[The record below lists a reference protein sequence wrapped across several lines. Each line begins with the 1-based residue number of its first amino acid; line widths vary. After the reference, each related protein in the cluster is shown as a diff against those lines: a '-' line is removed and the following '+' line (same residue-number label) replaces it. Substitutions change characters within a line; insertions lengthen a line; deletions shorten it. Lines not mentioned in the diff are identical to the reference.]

1 MKILSVHEGVVPISS
16 SIRNAWIDF
25 SSMDCS
31 IVAIVSDVV
40 VDGEPVVGYGFNS
53 NGRYSAGE
61 ILRRRAIPRLL
72 DAAPESLLNEAGDL
86 DPTLAW
92 PIMMNNEKPG
102 GHGERSV
109 AIGVLDMALFD
120 LAAKIAG
127 QPLYRYLSDRY
138 GDGQPDDSVF
148 VYAAGGYYAPGKTLS
163 DLQDEMRRFLDMGYS
178 VVKMK
183 IGGTDLADDLKRIDA
198 VLEVLDGDAS
208 RLAVDVNG
216 RFDLQ
221 TALDYGR
228 AIEPYGL
235 FWYEEIG
242 DPLDYRL
249 NAIVSEQ
256 YSGSIA
262 TGENLFSVQDAR
274 NLIRYGGMRPDRDY
288 IQVDPALSYG
298 LTEYL
303 RVQDM
308 LKRARLVLASL
319 HSPWRTPV
327 LAAHRRC
334 PQARRQR
341 VLPGRVPAH
350 RRLRRRRGGLRQPG
364 RAHRDPRH
372 RFRGQER
379 LLQGVARAAP
389 LTDRIFGA
397 PRVFT
402 AGRRARHRCP
412 ATGRRPART
421 HHGRKQPCTA

>member
-1 MKILSVHEGVVPISS
+1 MCWTW
-16 SIRNAWIDF
+16 R
-25 SSMDCS
+25 CS
-31 IVAIVSDVV
+31 
-40 VDGEPVVGYGFNS
+40 
-53 NGRYSAGE
+53 
-61 ILRRRAIPRLL
+61 
-72 DAAPESLLNEAGDL
+72 
-86 DPTLAW
+86 TW
-92 PIMMNNEKPG
+92 P
-102 GHGERSV
+102 S
-109 AIGVLDMALFD
+109 
-120 LAAKIAG
+120 KIAG

-183 IGGTDLADDLKRIDA
+183 IGGTDLADDLKRIEA
-198 VLEVLDGDAS
+198 VLEVLDGDGS

-249 NAIVSEQ
+249 NAIVSEN
-256 YSGSIA
+256 YSGPIA

-303 RVQDM
+303 RVQEM
-308 LKRARLVLASL
+308 LKAHGWSSRRCIPHGGHQFSL
-319 HSPWRTPV
+319 HI
-327 LAAHRRC
+327 AA
-334 PQARRQR
+334 A
-341 VLPGRVPAH
+341 LKLGGNESYPGRVPAH
-350 RRLRRRRGGLRQPG
+350 RRLRRRRRGLRQPG

-372 RFRGQER
+372 RLRGQER
-379 LLQGVARAAP
+379 LLQGAARTAP
-389 LTDRIFGA
+389 LTDRFFGA
-397 PRVFT
+397 PGVHGRAARTLTAARPPAAAQHAPLT
-402 AGRRARHRCP
+402 AGNVLSHRTQGAP
-412 ATGRRPART
+412 VS
-421 HHGRKQPCTA
+421 